1 MKRFWYL
8 RPWLKS
14 HLKFSMIGQVV
25 KMTFKYRCLLNRGD
39 HMDRFDCNII
49 VIPSRTNLRRDI
61 VTLPSVF
68 LPSFR
73 NILQWILTNLGKY
86 LVVKRIWNMIDLQ
99 GLRSRPPGV
108 KFYCITSMW
117 PLYNLVGITMILQ
130 SNLSMWSPLLSR
142 HLYLKVIFTTCP
154 IIENFKCDFN
164 HGRRYQK
171 RLIGSKTK

>member
-1 MKRFWYL
+1 MYWSIHWSLWINKWSTVYPAVVWYWVVINGSNKLWFYLVIDPMKRFWYL

-49 VIPSRTNLRRDI
+49 VIPSRTKLRRDI

-73 NILQWILTNLGKY
+73 NILVNTPE
-86 LVVKRIWNMIDLQ
+86 
-99 GLRSRPPGV
+99 S
-108 KFYCITSMW
+108 TSFNGFW
-117 PLYNLVGITMILQ
+117 PNLVNT
-130 SNLSMWSPLLSR
+130 
-142 HLYLKVIFTTCP
+142 
-154 IIENFKCDFN
+154 
-164 HGRRYQK
+164 
-171 RLIGSKTK
+171 